1 MDRPMLLANL
11 RDEGFSEAV
20 VSAFAAVPRE
30 EFVPAGYLAQ
40 AYEDMALP
48 IGGGATI
55 SQPSMLA
62 VMLDE
67 LRLSTGT
74 SVLEIGSGCG
84 YFLALMEAMGGECVG
99 VEIQPRL
106 ARESMETLA
115 RLGLRAKVI
124 EGNAEILGEL
134 LPSQRDRVVFSAAIL
149 QIPQWAIGLLAPGG
163 FVLAPV
169 GRIGQ
174 ELFRADALGSFR
186 TGRRC
191 RFVPFIRPD

>member
-1 MDRPMLLANL
+1 MLLARL
-11 RDEGFSEAV
+11 RDESFSEAV
-20 VSAFAAVPRE
+20 VTAFATVPRE
-30 EFVPAGYLAQ
+30 EFVPIGYRAQ

-67 LRLSTGT
+67 LRLSSGM

-106 ARESMETLA
+106 ARESSETLT
-115 RLGLRAKVI
+115 RLGLRAKVM
-124 EGNAEILGEL
+124 EGNAEILGGL
-134 LPSQRDRVVFSAAIL
+134 LPSERDRVVFSAAIP
-149 QIPQWAIGLLAPGG
+149 QIPEWAIRLLAPDG

-174 ELFRADALGSFR
+174 ELFRADASGTFR